1 MGMSAH
7 TLDFFVCLFRI
18 ITYLYW
24 QIIEG
29 RKTMAKVLRKQII
42 NVSLTF
48 SFIFFEISLPC

>member
-7 TLDFFVCLFRI
+7 MLDFFFFFRI

-29 RKTMAKVLRKQII
+29 RKTMTKLLRKQIV

-48 SFIFFEISLPC
+48 SFISLKIWLPF